1 MDDYEILCGI
11 TLNRIF
17 GYEPATARA
26 LISRFGSPGAVFSQS
41 SSTLDEVFGPFNK
54 FRPLICSSELDA
66 SEREWAPLK
75 ASGCRFVTI
84 GSPGYPPLLSDCP
97 DAPVG
102 LYIRSLSPP
111 EELWQSRDSISI
123 VGTRDLSP
131 YGKDWTEKIVRTL
144 SSTTQKPPIVSGFA
158 IGVDI
163 TAHLSALAFGL
174 ATIAVL
180 PVGIDSIYP
189 WRHRYIAEQIAQTPG
204 CALVTDFPPGT
215 SPQAFNFLRRN
226 RIIAGLSR
234 ATILAESK
242 AKGGGTMTA
251 RLAASY
257 GREVLC
263 LPGRIDDIRSAGCN
277 RLIQEKIAEP
287 ITDLETLPSQ
297 LGLSGGRQL
306 SAPALAERIAQC
318 YSHAGEDTL
327 NTMQRVCS
335 LIRERRG
342 ITPEEISRE
351 LDIDYGRVSAAVSLL
366 ECDGF
371 INTDLL
377 RRCCID
383 NKKL

>member
-17 GYEPATARA
+17 GYEPSAARA
-26 LISRFGSPGAVFSQS
+26 LIRRFGSPGAVFSQS
-41 SSTLDEVFGPFNK
+41 PGTLDEAFGPFNK
-54 FRPLICSSELDA
+54 FRPLICSSELET
-66 SEREWAPLK
+66 SEREWASLK
-75 ASGCRFVTI
+75 ASGCRFAALGT
-84 GSPGYPPLLSDCP
+84 SGYPALLADCE

-102 LYIRSLSPP
+102 LYIRSLTPP
-111 EELWQSRDSISI
+111 EELWQTQECISI
-123 VGTRDLSP
+123 VGTRDISP
-131 YGKDWTEKIVRTL
+131 YGKDWTEKIVRAL
-144 SSTTQKPPIVSGFA
+144 SFTEQKPVIVSGFA

-163 TAHLSALAFGL
+163 TAHLAALAFGL
-174 ATIAVL
+174 PTIAVL

-189 WRHRYIAEQIAQTPG
+189 WRHRYVAEQIVNTPG
-204 CALVTDFPPGT
+204 CALITDFPPGT

-226 RIIAGLSR
+226 RIIAGISR

-257 GREVLC
+257 GRDVFC
-263 LPGRIDDIRSAGCN
+263 LPGRIDDLRSAGCN

-287 ITDLETLPSQ
+287 ITELEALPGQ
-297 LGLSGGRQL
+297 LGLKG
-306 SAPALAERIAQC
+306 SAQRSTPSARERLEQC
-318 YSHAGEDTL
+318 YSQAGEDTL
-327 NTMQRVCS
+327 NTMQQVYS
-335 LIRERRG
+335 LICEHRG

-351 LDIDYGRVSAAVSLL
+351 LDIDFGRVSAAVSLL

-383 NKKL
+383 NKKF

>member
-17 GYEPATARA
+17 GYEPSAARA

-144 SSTTQKPPIVSGFA
+144 SATTQKPPIVSGFA

-277 RLIQEKIAEP
+277 RL
-287 ITDLETLPSQ
+287 
-297 LGLSGGRQL
+297 
-306 SAPALAERIAQC
+306 AERIAQC